1 MSSSDTVNAPEARR
15 NDHPVEQGNA
25 NDRECDMSHAD
36 ETRDMEIRYTRME
49 AFILKMADILEAD
62 VVMHPLTVLHELSQE
77 AKGLLE

>member
-1 MSSSDTVNAPEARR
+1 M
-15 NDHPVEQGNA
+15 EQGNA

-36 ETRDMEIRYTRME
+36 ETRDIGISHRNIRSVNKDNLEIRYTQME

>member
-1 MSSSDTVNAPEARR
+1 
-15 NDHPVEQGNA
+15 
-25 NDRECDMSHAD
+25 MSHAD